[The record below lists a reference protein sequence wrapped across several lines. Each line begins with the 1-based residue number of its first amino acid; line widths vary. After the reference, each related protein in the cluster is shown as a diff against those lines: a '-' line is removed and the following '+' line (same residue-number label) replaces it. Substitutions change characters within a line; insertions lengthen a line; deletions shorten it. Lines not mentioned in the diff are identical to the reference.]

1 MTILDRPWLILAGWL
16 VLMSLVLLIVM
27 GLDKNKARRGA
38 WRVPEARL
46 FFLALLGGGLGGW
59 IGMRLFHHKTRHW
72 TFALGFPLIALVQWG
87 AVLWLWLR

>member
-16 VLMSLVLLIVM
+16 FLMSLVLLIVM
-27 GLDKNKARRGA
+27 GLDKQKARQGA

-46 FFLALLGGGLGGW
+46 FLLAFLGGGLGGW
-59 IGMRLFHHKTRHW
+59 IGMRLFHHKTKHW
-72 TFALGFPLIALVQWG
+72 TFALGFPLIALAQWG

>member
-1 MTILDRPWLILAGWL
+1 MTILDRPWLILAFWL
-16 VLMSLVLLIVM
+16 ILMSLVLLIFM
-27 GLDKNKARRGA
+27 GLDKQKARRGA

-72 TFALGFPLIALVQWG
+72 TFALGFPLIALIQWG

>member
-1 MTILDRPWLILAGWL
+1 MTMLDRPWLILAAWL

-46 FFLALLGGGLGGW
+46 FLLALLGGGLGGW
-59 IGMRLFHHKTRHW
+59 LGMRLFHHKTKHW
-72 TFALGFPLIALVQWG
+72 YFALGFPLIALAQWG

>member
-27 GLDKNKARRGA
+27 GLDKQKARRGA

-72 TFALGFPLIALVQWG
+72 TFALGFPLIALIQWG

>member
-1 MTILDRPWLILAGWL
+1 MTILDRPWLILAAWL

-46 FFLALLGGGLGGW
+46 FLLALLGGGLGGW

-72 TFALGFPLIALVQWG
+72 TFALGFPLIALIQWG